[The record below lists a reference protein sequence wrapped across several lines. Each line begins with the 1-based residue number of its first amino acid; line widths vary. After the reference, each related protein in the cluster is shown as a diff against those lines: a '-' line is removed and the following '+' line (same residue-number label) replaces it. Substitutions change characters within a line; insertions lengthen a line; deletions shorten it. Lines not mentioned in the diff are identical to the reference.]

1 MKRFA
6 LFGLSLLVAACTSAP
21 APPPA
26 AAQAPAVQGVQVET
40 DRGTLTLST
49 FSLGL
54 GHQLPVKNVP
64 VAVPKVGA
72 VKAFVVNLP
81 NASGADARLYWVNDP
96 DLIFSNDQQPLASSV
111 TPNGQAGYSISAP
124 ALSGRTSGY
133 AMLVLKSPGGGPER
147 YYAVGLGAS

>member
-1 MKRFA
+1 MKRLA
-6 LFGLSLLVAACTSAP
+6 LVGLSLLVAACTSAP
-21 APPPA
+21 PPQPA
-26 AAQAPAVQGVQVET
+26 AGGSPAVSGVQVQT

-64 VAVPKVGA
+64 TAVPKVGA

-81 NASGADARLYWVNDP
+81 GVTGADARLYWVNDP
-96 DLIFSNDQQPLASSV
+96 NLIFSNNQEPLTSSV
-111 TPNGQAGYSISAP
+111 APNGQAGYAISSP